1 MSTNEPATVSPLTVN
16 YTMISSVT
24 VYCSSSNLA
33 PRDYF
38 TAASDLGRA
47 FAKRGIGLVFGGGR
61 VGLMGC
67 IADAVMEGGGT
78 VKGIIPRFLEE
89 REVAHYGLTE
99 LHVVETMH
107 ERKMKL
113 AEWGDAYLVLP
124 GGFGTLDELVE
135 VITWKHLGH
144 HNKPIILLNLNG
156 FWNPLLLFFDRI
168 AAEHMVSEEHGSYY
182 SVCNTIL
189 EVLEL
194 LQEQA

>member
-1 MSTNEPATVSPLTVN
+1 MLRTASPLTTDF
-16 YTMISSVT
+16 TMISSVT

-38 TAASDLGRA
+38 DAATELGRE
-47 FAKRGIGLVFGGGR
+47 FGKRGIGLVFGGGR

-67 IADAVMEGGGT
+67 IADAVMESGGT

-89 REVAHYGLTE
+89 REVAHYGLSE

-124 GGFGTLDELVE
+124 GGFGTLDELIE
-135 VITWKHLGH
+135 VITWRHLGH
-144 HNKPIILLNLNG
+144 HRKPIILLNLNG

-168 AAEHMVSEEHGSYY
+168 AAEHMVTEEHGNYY
-182 SVCNTIL
+182 SVCNTIP

-194 LQEQA
+194 LG

>member
-1 MSTNEPATVSPLTVN
+1 
-16 YTMISSVT
+16 MISSVT

-38 TAASDLGRA
+38 EAATELGRE

-67 IADAVMEGGGT
+67 IADAVMENGGT
-78 VKGIIPRFLEE
+78 VKGIIPRFLED
-89 REVAHYGLTE
+89 REVAHYGLSE

-113 AEWGDAYLVLP
+113 AEWGEAYLVLP
-124 GGFGTLDELVE
+124 GGFGTLDELIE

-144 HNKPIILLNLNG
+144 HHKPIILLNLNG

-168 AAEHMVSEEHGSYY
+168 AAEQMVSEEQGKYY
-182 SVCNTIL
+182 SVCDTIAEGL
-189 EVLEL
+189 RFCRDSCPSKTDSLRTRL
-194 LQEQA
+194 YRNR

>member
-1 MSTNEPATVSPLTVN
+1 
-16 YTMISSVT
+16 MISSVT

-33 PRDYF
+33 PRNYF
-38 TAASDLGRA
+38 AAATELGRE

-67 IADAVMEGGGT
+67 IADAVMENGGT

-89 REVAHYGLTE
+89 REVAHYGLSE

-124 GGFGTLDELVE
+124 GGFGTLDELIE

-144 HNKPIILLNLNG
+144 HHKPIILLNLNG
-156 FWNPLLLFFDRI
+156 FWNQLLLFFDRI
-168 AAEHMVSEEHGSYY
+168 AAEQMVSEEHGNYY
-182 SVCNTIL
+182 SVCNTTQ
-189 EVLEL
+189 EVLEIL
-194 LQEQA
+194 EN

>member
-1 MSTNEPATVSPLTVN
+1 MSTDVPTTASPLTTDF
-16 YTMISSVT
+16 TMISSVT

-38 TAASDLGRA
+38 SAAADLGRE
-47 FAKRGIGLVFGGGR
+47 FAKQGIGLVFGGGR

-67 IADAVMEGGGT
+67 IADAVMENGGT

-89 REVAHYGLTE
+89 REVAHYGLSE
-99 LHVVETMH
+99 LYVVETMH
-107 ERKMKL
+107 ERKMRL

-124 GGFGTLDELVE
+124 GGFGTLDELIE

-144 HNKPIILLNLNG
+144 HHKPIILLNLNG
-156 FWNPLLLFFDRI
+156 FWNPLLIFFDRI
-168 AAEHMVSEEHGSYY
+168 ATEQMVTENHGSLY
-182 SVCNTIL
+182 SVCNTIP

-194 LQEQA
+194 LTSR

>member
-1 MSTNEPATVSPLTVN
+1 
-16 YTMISSVT
+16 MISSVT

-33 PRDYF
+33 PRNYF
-38 TAASDLGRA
+38 NAAADLGLE

-67 IADAVMEGGGT
+67 IADAVMENGGT

-89 REVAHYGLTE
+89 REVAHYGLSE

-124 GGFGTLDELVE
+124 GGFGTLDELIE

-144 HNKPIILLNLNG
+144 HHKPIILLNLNG
-156 FWNPLLLFFDRI
+156 FWNQLLLFFDRI
-168 AAEHMVSEEHGSYY
+168 AAENMVNEEQGSYY
-182 SVCNTIL
+182 SVCNTTQEVLDIL
-189 EVLEL
+189 EN
-194 LQEQA
+194 

>member
-1 MSTNEPATVSPLTVN
+1 MSTAAPATASPLTTDF
-16 YTMISSVT
+16 TMISSVT
-24 VYCSSSNLA
+24 VYCSSSDLA
-33 PRDYF
+33 PQAYF
-38 TAASDLGRA
+38 AAASELGRE

-67 IADAVMEGGGT
+67 IADAVMENGGT
-78 VKGIIPRFLEE
+78 VKGIIPHFLEK

-113 AEWGDAYLVLP
+113 AEWGEAYLVLP
-124 GGFGTLDELVE
+124 GGFGTLDELIE

-144 HNKPIILLNLNG
+144 HNKPVILLNLNG

-168 AAEHMVSEEHGSYY
+168 ASEQMINEEHRSYY
-182 SVCNTIL
+182 SVCDTIQD
-189 EVLEL
+189 VLEL
-194 LQEQA
+194 LG

>member
-1 MSTNEPATVSPLTVN
+1 
-16 YTMISSVT
+16 MISSVT

-38 TAASDLGRA
+38 DAATELGRE
-47 FAKRGIGLVFGGGR
+47 FGKRGIGLVFGGGR

-67 IADAVMEGGGT
+67 IADAVMESGGT

-89 REVAHYGLTE
+89 REVAHYGLSE
-99 LHVVETMH
+99 LHVVDTMH

-113 AEWGDAYLVLP
+113 AECGDAYLVLP
-124 GGFGTLDELVE
+124 GGFGTLDELIE

-144 HNKPIILLNLNG
+144 HHKPIILLNLNG

-168 AAEHMVSEEHGSYY
+168 AAEHMVTEEHRSYY
-182 SVCNTIL
+182 AVCDTIP
-189 EVLEL
+189 EVLKL
-194 LQEQA
+194 LLKQP

>member
-1 MSTNEPATVSPLTVN
+1 
-16 YTMISSVT
+16 MIASVT

-33 PRDYF
+33 PPAYF
-38 TAASDLGRA
+38 AAATELGRE
-47 FAKRGIGLVFGGGR
+47 FAKRGIDLVFGGGR

-67 IADAVMEGGGT
+67 IADAVMENGGT
-78 VKGIIPRFLEE
+78 AKGIIPRFLEE
-89 REVAHYGLTE
+89 REVAHYGLSE

-124 GGFGTLDELVE
+124 GGLGTLDELIE

-144 HNKPIILLNLNG
+144 HHKPIILLNLNG
-156 FWNPLLLFFDRI
+156 FWNPLLIFFDRI
-168 AAEHMVSEEHGSYY
+168 ATEQMVTKEHGRYY
-182 SVCNTIL
+182 SVCDTIP

-194 LQEQA
+194 LS

>member
-1 MSTNEPATVSPLTVN
+1 
-16 YTMISSVT
+16 MISSVT
-24 VYCSSSNLA
+24 VYCSSNNRA
-33 PRDYF
+33 PREYF
-38 TAASDLGRA
+38 IAAASLGRA
-47 FAKRGIGLVFGGGR
+47 LAQLHISLVYGGGR

-67 IADAVMEGGGT
+67 IADAVMENGGT

-89 REVAHYGLTE
+89 REAAHYGLSE

-124 GGFGTLDELVE
+124 GGFGTLDELIE

-156 FWNPLLLFFDRI
+156 FWNPLLLFFNRI
-168 AAEHMVSEEHGSYY
+168 AEENMIIDQYGKYY
-182 SVCNTIL
+182 SVCNTV
-189 EVLEL
+189 EDVLDL
-194 LQEQA
+194 LYPTNY